1 MAWAQPA
8 EGYRIDANCFLSPNL
23 RSIALATF
31 AYDVKID
38 RVQRTLRR
46 LEEDVPL
53 LAMRVKELSAERQI
67 LAKNFA
73 SSMIEQARAELERL
87 VKERRQEDENTEPP
101 CEPAD

>member
-1 MAWAQPA
+1 M
-8 EGYRIDANCFLSPNL
+8 
-23 RSIALATF
+23 ATF

-73 SSMIEQARAELERL
+73 SSMIEQVRAELDRLMEERGQE
-87 VKERRQEDENTEPP
+87 ERKHRASLRTRRLERSRDSREGRRGRRGPN
-101 CEPAD
+101 DRG

>member
-1 MAWAQPA
+1 
-8 EGYRIDANCFLSPNL
+8 
-23 RSIALATF
+23 LATF

>member
-1 MAWAQPA
+1 
-8 EGYRIDANCFLSPNL
+8 
-23 RSIALATF
+23 LATF
-31 AYDVKID
+31 AYHVKID

-53 LAMRVKELSAERQI
+53 LAMRVKDLSAERQI

-73 SSMIEQARAELERL
+73 SSMIEQARAELDRL
-87 VKERRQEDENTEPP
+87 MEERRQEDENTEPP

>member
-1 MAWAQPA
+1 M
-8 EGYRIDANCFLSPNL
+8 
-23 RSIALATF
+23 ATF
-31 AYDVKID
+31 GYDVKID

-87 VKERRQEDENTEPP
+87 VKERRLEDENTEPP